1 MYVLRVVIDV
11 GYFQV
16 LLEKEVIINF
26 NQGVKEEMTLFN
38 QELGGN
44 GS

>member
-26 NQGVKEEMTLFN
+26 NQ
-38 QELGGN
+38 ELGGN